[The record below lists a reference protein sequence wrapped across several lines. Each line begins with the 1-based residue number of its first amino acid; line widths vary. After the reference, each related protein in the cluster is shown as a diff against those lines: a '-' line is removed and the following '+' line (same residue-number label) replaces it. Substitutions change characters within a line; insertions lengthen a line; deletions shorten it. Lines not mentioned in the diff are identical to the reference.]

1 MATQEFYIRNASET
15 EARGP
20 FNHEHMI
27 SLAENG
33 QITKETLYYD
43 AGSEQWQELGINPE
57 VCALVFPQKVAL
69 KLKAKTSF
77 KTLNVPD
84 PSAVAISVNDLL
96 AAADGRT
103 AETADKIDPNIAR
116 ERAAAIGR
124 WAAIVILAL
133 SSVALALPSIDVL
146 IKLDP
151 AKLLMEPLALLGI
164 GQAFL
169 ALLLILEVTQVY
181 PLVRLSATLGIGLVG
196 FLLWTRGQTMPL
208 ASFAL
213 GSVGLYFCT
222 VFINFVGVGLASGL
236 GLAGM
241 VGYVFFALA
250 T

>member
-1 MATQEFYIRNASET
+1 
-15 EARGP
+15 
-20 FNHEHMI
+20 
-27 SLAENG
+27 
-33 QITKETLYYD
+33 
-43 AGSEQWQELGINPE
+43 
-57 VCALVFPQKVAL
+57 
-69 KLKAKTSF
+69 
-77 KTLNVPD
+77 
-84 PSAVAISVNDLL
+84 
-96 AAADGRT
+96 
-103 AETADKIDPNIAR
+103 
-116 ERAAAIGR
+116 
-124 WAAIVILAL
+124 
-133 SSVALALPSIDVL
+133 
-146 IKLDP
+146 
-151 AKLLMEPLALLGI
+151 MEPLALLGI